1 VSSCKMEHSMILF
14 GLDQSLVYEE
24 ALTTLRPK
32 SPSQL
37 HYKRK
42 CVLDLQGETYTFT
55 MSDIHFEIDF
65 ERANISQ
72 SIWTDLYIKIKEI
85 LQIKNRLT
93 LLCCHFHLID
103 PDLLS
108 VFHTYMRDTTITY
121 LFLTK
126 HVSYFPSCIK
136 DICTLVSVHTK
147 VVSAYDTHHV
157 SRCEAVVEYMLT
169 EGYDLANARELIYKW
184 MIYNLDIYDCIHYVY
199 TEIYKRTRVELPQED
214 FLLFM
219 TNYNTRY
226 RSIYHLEYFIHALK
240 RRVLRASCSAV
251 KRHSLVPEP

>member
-1 VSSCKMEHSMILF
+1 MDTSMILY

-24 ALTTLRPK
+24 AIRTLRKK

-55 MSDIHFEIDF
+55 MSDVHFEIDF

-72 SIWTDLYIKIKEI
+72 TIWTDLYTKIKEI
-85 LQIKNRLT
+85 LQIKTKLT

-103 PDLLS
+103 PDLLT
-108 VFHTYMRDTTITY
+108 VFHTYIRDTTITY

-136 DICTLVSVHTK
+136 EICALVPVAVDK
-147 VVSAYDTHHV
+147 VSAYDTHHV
-157 SRCEAVVEYMLT
+157 SRCEPVIDYILQD
-169 EGYDLANARELIYKW
+169 GYDLANARELIYKW
-184 MIYNLDIYDCIHYVY
+184 MIYNLDIYDCIQYVY
-199 TEIYKRTRVELPQED
+199 FEIYRRTRVELPQED
-214 FLLFM
+214 FFMFM

-226 RSIYHLEYFIHALK
+226 RSIYHLEYFIHSLK
-240 RRVLRASCSAV
+240 RRVSSWSAE
-251 KRHSLVPEP
+251 KRHSLERV

>member
-1 VSSCKMEHSMILF
+1 MEHSMILF

-136 DICTLVSVHTK
+136 DICTLVSVPTK

>member
-1 VSSCKMEHSMILF
+1 VFRITMENSMIFF

-24 ALTTLRPK
+24 AISALRKK

-42 CVLDLQGETYTFT
+42 CVLDLQGDTYTFT
-55 MSDIHFEIDF
+55 MSDVHFEIDF

-85 LQIKNRLT
+85 LQIKTKLT

-108 VFHTYMRDTTITY
+108 VFHTYMRDTTINY
-121 LFLTK
+121 MFLTK

-136 DICTLVSVHTK
+136 DICTLIPVSVQK
-147 VVSAYDTHHV
+147 VSAYDTHHV
-157 SRCEAVVEYMLT
+157 SRCDPVIEYMMN
-169 EGYDLANARELIYKW
+169 EGYDPANARELIYKW
-184 MIYNLDIYDCIHYVY
+184 MIYNLDIYDCIQYVY
-199 TEIYKRTRVELPQED
+199 FEIYRRTRVELPQED
-214 FLLFM
+214 FFTFM

-226 RSIYHLEYFIHALK
+226 RSIYHLEYFIHSLK
-240 RRVLRASCSAV
+240 RRVSSWSAE
-251 KRHSLVPEP
+251 KRHSL

>member
-1 VSSCKMEHSMILF
+1 MDHSMILF
-14 GLDQSLVYEE
+14 GLDQSLLYED
-24 ALTTLRPK
+24 ALTALRKK

-55 MSDIHFEIDF
+55 MSDVHFEIDF
-65 ERANISQ
+65 ESANISQ

-85 LQIKNRLT
+85 LQIKTKLT
-93 LLCCHFHLID
+93 LLCRHFHLID

-136 DICTLVSVHTK
+136 DICTIVPVEVQK
-147 VVSAYDTHHV
+147 VAAYDTHHKT
-157 SRCEAVVEYMLT
+157 RCDAVIEYILN

-184 MIYNLDIYDCIHYVY
+184 MIYNLDIYDCIQYVY
-199 TEIYKRTRVELPQED
+199 FEIYRRTKVELPQED

-226 RSIYHLEYFIHALK
+226 RTIYHLEYFIHSLK
-240 RRVLRASCSAV
+240 RRVSKRSSLSALKDV
-251 KRHSLVPEP
+251 INP

>member
-1 VSSCKMEHSMILF
+1 MILF